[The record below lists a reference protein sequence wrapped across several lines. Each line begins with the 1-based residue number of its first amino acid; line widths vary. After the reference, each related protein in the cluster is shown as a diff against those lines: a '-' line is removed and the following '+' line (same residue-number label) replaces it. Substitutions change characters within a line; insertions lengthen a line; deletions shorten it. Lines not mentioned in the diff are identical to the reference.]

1 MGASRAP
8 SCPAGRF
15 VAACGQWKITGWGD
29 GGGQAKPRLAPPRR
43 RLRHC
48 CMPWA
53 CLCRGFFLAFPG
65 IEELALG
72 IFVALPRPAHLC
84 SHSSPISA
92 VPLWSGVPHPKCS
105 ATKQGGST
113 SRLLPPL
120 FAPQG
125 LTPQARHLQM
135 PWGSILLPAR
145 AGRALSCPSPAP
157 RSLSTL
163 YLICA
168 PSRAQLEAFCLSG
181 WKELLGQ
188 ETWFLFLSLTPQPS
202 FCNVPGLAS
211 FQSRAGRSAPLARLP
226 RFCCLPNMAR
236 LSSQRGV
243 N

>member
-1 MGASRAP
+1 MAKQSHDLHLPGTGS
-8 SCPAGRF
+8 GT
-15 VAACGQWKITGWGD
+15 AACPGHVC
-29 GGGQAKPRLAPPRR
+29 AV
-43 RLRHC
+43 
-48 CMPWA
+48 
-53 CLCRGFFLAFPG
+53 GFFWLF
-65 IEELALG
+65 LVLKNSLG
-72 IFVALPRPAHLC
+72 ISVALPRSAHPC
-84 SHSSPISA
+84 SRSSPISA
-92 VPLWSGVPHPKCS
+92 MPPCSGVPHPKCS
-105 ATKQGGST
+105 ATKQGSST

-135 PWGSILLPAR
+135 PWGSILLPAW

-163 YLICA
+163 YLICT

-211 FQSRAGRSAPLARLP
+211 FQSRAGRSAPLAWLP
-226 RFCCLPNMAR
+226 RFCCLPNTAQH
-236 LSSQRGV
+236 SSAHRV
-243 N
+243 V

>member
-1 MGASRAP
+1 
-8 SCPAGRF
+8 
-15 VAACGQWKITGWGD
+15 
-29 GGGQAKPRLAPPRR
+29 
-43 RLRHC
+43 
-48 CMPWA
+48 MPWA

-84 SHSSPISA
+84 SRSSPISA
-92 VPLWSGVPHPKCS
+92 VPLWSGVPHPKRS